1 MAEPSEQDRMTARQH
16 TAQLLKMLRGAGS
29 EASPPVAANGMP
41 AERLAEAPS
50 SYAVARQRSTEPRA
64 AAVAAKRSAPA
75 SPPLPC
81 PPRPIPVIGDG
92 LRQQEGV
99 LGMLMAR
106 ADRLAQLT
114 RILHAYLPAHLRD
127 HAVLLRLD
135 AEAWTVQTDSP
146 AWATRLRYALYNIRP
161 TLGRHLQLELPKPRI
176 RVAPAAEPVPV
187 LRPRPTLTAD
197 SARLLEVTA
206 GNVFDSRLSAAL
218 RKLAAHAG
226 PTASGPD
233 APPG

>member
-29 EASPPVAANGMP
+29 GAAAPVAANGMP
-41 AERLAEAPS
+41 ATQLAEAPS
-50 SYAVARQRSTEPRA
+50 SYAVARQRTTDSRA

-75 SPPLPC
+75 SPP
-81 PPRPIPVIGDG
+81 PPRPIPAIGDG
-92 LRQQEGV
+92 LRQQDGV

-176 RVAPAAEPVPV
+176 RVAPTAEPVPV

-226 PTASGPD
+226 PMASGLD
-233 APPG
+233 VPPG

>member
-29 EASPPVAANGMP
+29 GATPPVAANGMP
-41 AERLAEAPS
+41 ATQLAEAPS
-50 SYAVARQRSTEPRA
+50 SYAVARQRTTDSRA

-75 SPPLPC
+75 SPP
-81 PPRPIPVIGDG
+81 PPRPIPAIGDG
-92 LRQQEGV
+92 LRQQDGV

-161 TLGRHLQLELPKPRI
+161 TLARHLQLELPKPRI
-176 RVAPAAEPVPV
+176 RVAPTAELVPV

-197 SARLLEVTA
+197 SARLLEITA

>member
-29 EASPPVAANGMP
+29 GAAPPVAANGMP
-41 AERLAEAPS
+41 ATQLAEAPS
-50 SYAVARQRSTEPRA
+50 SYAVARQRATEPRA
-64 AAVAAKRSAPA
+64 AAGAAKRSAPA
-75 SPPLPC
+75 SPP
-81 PPRPIPVIGDG
+81 PPRPIPAIGDG
-92 LRQQEGV
+92 LRQQDGV

-176 RVAPAAEPVPV
+176 RVAPTAEPVPV

-226 PTASGPD
+226 PMASGLD
-233 APPG
+233 VPPG

>member
-50 SYAVARQRSTEPRA
+50 SYAVARQRTTDSRA

-75 SPPLPC
+75 SPP
-81 PPRPIPVIGDG
+81 PPRPIPAIGDG
-92 LRQQEGV
+92 LRQQDGV

-176 RVAPAAEPVPV
+176 RVAPTAEPVPV

-226 PTASGPD
+226 PTASQNS
-233 APPG
+233 

>member
-29 EASPPVAANGMP
+29 GAVPPVAANGMP
-41 AERLAEAPS
+41 ATQLAEAPS
-50 SYAVARQRSTEPRA
+50 SYAVARQRTTDSRA

-75 SPPLPC
+75 SPP
-81 PPRPIPVIGDG
+81 PPRPIPAIGDG
-92 LRQQEGV
+92 LRQQDGV

-176 RVAPAAEPVPV
+176 RVAPTAEPVPV

-233 APPG
+233 ASPG